1 MQGIEDAADRLVQA
15 PAQEKLRR
23 IAQLCIALSLYIGD
37 IVSTMQIGVVLTLL
51 ERTIASIASSA
62 TTLPLDCVIE
72 VLQGLEGQ
80 YIRYCQ
86 LYCAFEGELHYSPL
100 SPNALAFNNFVK
112 CDFATA
118 SMEIGVAALIA
129 RQMRIALNGIDV
141 GSLAN
146 FSRLVWISPVIGSFT
161 GDAWLKQI
169 VSSLTLSSKG
179 LQNSEHELT
188 DFYWVTVLPMTVIE
202 NLVSGTAAS
211 IAFLPQFQVNPC
223 STLATA
229 VSKTCHWLRRGHID
243 PLTPLGAMYWRP
255 CIASARSGL
264 KVPSG
269 KGGQEHWHNCAYVAS
284 SYCGVITG
292 GEDGNW
298 QLTAAEV
305 DWSFSFDL
313 GVNARQLANAYLADC
328 YSGTAHWAMHKH
340 LVFPVALS
348 HIQGVPALC
357 TINHNDEEEPIAP
370 HIEAASTEIVQHHG
384 QDCDTIVYRRTL
396 SGMMTL
402 ARNSL
407 YSLDC
412 SIIRWL
418 RKSE

>member
-384 QDCDTIVYRRTL
+384 QVRLTLPRGLEAIVTHDL
-396 SGMMTL
+396 I
-402 ARNSL
+402 AVCN
-407 YSLDC
+407 C
-412 SIIRWL
+412 
-418 RKSE
+418 

>member
-1 MQGIEDAADRLVQA
+1 M
-15 PAQEKLRR
+15 
-23 IAQLCIALSLYIGD
+23 
-37 IVSTMQIGVVLTLL
+37 
-51 ERTIASIASSA
+51 
-62 TTLPLDCVIE
+62 
-72 VLQGLEGQ
+72 LQGLEGQ

-86 LYCAFEGELHYSPL
+86 LYCAFEGALHYSPL
-100 SPNALAFNNFVK
+100 SPNALAFNNFVT

-118 SMEIGVAALIA
+118 SMEIGVAA
-129 RQMRIALNGIDV
+129 RQMRIALSGIDV

-229 VSKTCHWLRRGHID
+229 VSKTCHWLRQGHID

-255 CIASARSGL
+255 CIASARSAL

-298 QLTAAEV
+298 R
-305 DWSFSFDL
+305 FM
-313 GVNARQLANAYLADC
+313 GVKWIGRFH
-328 YSGTAHWAMHKH
+328 STWA
-340 LVFPVALS
+340 
-348 HIQGVPALC
+348 
-357 TINHNDEEEPIAP
+357 
-370 HIEAASTEIVQHHG
+370 
-384 QDCDTIVYRRTL
+384 
-396 SGMMTL
+396 
-402 ARNSL
+402 
-407 YSLDC
+407 
-412 SIIRWL
+412 
-418 RKSE
+418 